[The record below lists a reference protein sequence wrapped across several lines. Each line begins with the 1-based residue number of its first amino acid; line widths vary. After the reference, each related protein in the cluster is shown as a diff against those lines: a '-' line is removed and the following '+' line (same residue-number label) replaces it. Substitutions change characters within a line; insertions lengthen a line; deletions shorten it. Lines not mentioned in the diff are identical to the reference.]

1 MRIFKRVCIKR
12 KVADKRIKKG
22 KEKNYGNQSEII
34 KVHGTGV

>member
-1 MRIFKRVCIKR
+1 MRIFKRVRIKR
-12 KVADKRIKKG
+12 KVADKRIRKG